1 MDGKDVEGRRAQRS
15 HLIYYLPVFEQD
27 SGELVGYLAD
37 LTTEG
42 LMVISDRK
50 VAAGRTFR
58 LRMDLPKKMKG
69 TRQVLFKARAM
80 WCKPDANPDFYN
92 TGFRIVNLSK
102 VDAQTIN
109 GLIRDFFYEEPEEE
123 QEPQSPPL

>member
-1 MDGKDVEGRRAQRS
+1 MGGKDVEGRRAERR
-15 HLIYYLPVFEQD
+15 HIIYYLRVFAQD

-42 LMVISDRK
+42 FMVISDRK

-58 LRMDLPKKMKG
+58 LRMDLPKEMKG
-69 TRQVLFKARAM
+69 TRQVLFKAKVM

-92 TGFRIVNLSK
+92 TGYRILNLSRT
-102 VDAQTIN
+102 DARTID
-109 GLIRDFFYEEPEEE
+109 GLIRDFFYEEPEEG
-123 QEPQSPPL
+123 QEPENRAR

>member
-1 MDGKDVEGRRAQRS
+1 MGGKDVEGRRAERR
-15 HLIYYLPVFEQD
+15 HLIYYLRVFEQD
-27 SGELVGYLAD
+27 GGELVGYLAD

-42 LMVISDRK
+42 FMVISDRK
-50 VAAGRTFR
+50 IAAGRTFG

-69 TRQVLFKARAM
+69 SRQVLFKARSM

-92 TGFRIVNLSK
+92 TGYRIVGLSK
-102 VDAQTIN
+102 EDARTID

-123 QEPQSPPL
+123 